1 MVREKTEQFSAKRA
15 LSYKSGIAATKA
27 YNPSILFRL
36 VLLESRMTTLSV
48 SVRERHD
55 RSGVPGGPEEAVT
68 VAVIGE
74 LDIATTARFTAR
86 MGEVLRRG
94 QLTELV
100 LDLSGL
106 SFIDA
111 GGLRALT
118 DLRSRVEQRNAV
130 LVLDHVPPQMRRL
143 MRIIGPSRRFRMR

>member
-1 MVREKTEQFSAKRA
+1 
-15 LSYKSGIAATKA
+15 
-27 YNPSILFRL
+27 
-36 VLLESRMTTLSV
+36 MTTLSV
-48 SVRERHD
+48 SVRGRRD
-55 RSGVPGGPEEAVT
+55 PGGDQDEAVT

-86 MGEVLRRG
+86 MSELLRRG
-94 QLTELV
+94 HLTELV

-106 SFIDA
+106 TFIDA

-118 DLRSRVEQRNAV
+118 ELRSRVEQRNAV

-143 MRIIGPSRRFRMR
+143 MRIIGPSRRFRIR